1 MTVDLERLVPF
12 NVDGPLS
19 PLFCVHAVSGSA
31 FTYLEMARLLG
42 ADQPVYGIEAP
53 GFDGDREP
61 VRSLPALAAEYV
73 EILQA
78 FRPEGDLRLLGWSFG
93 GVVAF
98 DMAQRLTATGRK
110 VAQVILIDSGLPW
123 VADLPPEKE
132 IQRRFVHDL
141 IGIAGVS
148 GIELAGVF
156 ADHPDDVDSA
166 AMFAAVEESGILP
179 EEFDA
184 ELLCDRYAV
193 FRAHIAAL
201 FAFEVTETYH
211 GPVTHIMSAASEP
224 RYMRWDRVATD
235 LVEHVL
241 DGDHHSI
248 WRGASL
254 VEMTDLVRQALR
266 SVDCRTG

>member
-12 NVDGPLS
+12 NGDGPLS
-19 PLFCVHAVSGSA
+19 PLFCIHAVSGSA
-31 FTYLEMARLLG
+31 FTYLELAKLLG
-42 ADQPVYGIEAP
+42 ADQPVFGIEAP

-61 VRSLPALAAEYV
+61 VRSLPALSAEYV
-73 EILQA
+73 EMLQV

-98 DMAQRLTATGRK
+98 DMAQRLAAAGST
-110 VAQVILIDSGLPW
+110 VAQVILIDTGLPW

-132 IQRRFVHDL
+132 IQRRFILDL
-141 IGIAGVS
+141 IGIAGLS
-148 GIELAGVF
+148 GTELADVF
-156 ADHPDDVDSA
+156 AGHPDDVDRA
-166 AMFAAVEESGILP
+166 VMFAAVEESGLLP

-184 ELLCDRYAV
+184 DLLCDRYAV

-201 FAFEVTETYH
+201 FAFEVTETYY

-224 RYMRWDRVATD
+224 RYMRWDRVSTD
-235 LVEHVL
+235 LVEHIL

-248 WRGASL
+248 WRGAGL
-254 VEMTDLVRQALR
+254 AEMAGLVRNALGA
-266 SVDCRTG
+266 VDRRTV